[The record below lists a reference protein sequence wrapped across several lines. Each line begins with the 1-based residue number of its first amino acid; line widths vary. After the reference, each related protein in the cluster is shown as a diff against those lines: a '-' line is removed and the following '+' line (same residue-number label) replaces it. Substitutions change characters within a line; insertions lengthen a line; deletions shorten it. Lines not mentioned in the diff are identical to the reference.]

1 MTYSLSKNKPVPTTL
16 YIMDR
21 DDRLSSAYYAT
32 LSGKSDEEMLYTTL
46 WATSPY
52 VYEYEQAHK
61 VYLRTS
67 DGTVYPAVMTY
78 VEGDADMSGA
88 TDVLDVQTTISSV
101 FAPSLIKLFGKSAA
115 NTYPDQT
122 INVQDVVCTVNI
134 ILDNDITPE
143 LAAARYSARRAAEI
157 PGRES
162 RRLYTYGDGLWLDS
176 DSEVGAMEVILAGTT
191 TDEVSLKLT
200 RKDFQMASRNTADGT
215 RHVIF
220 SPLGKP
226 IPAGTTQILRLS
238 GNDAAIVDAMLSSM
252 DAKALSVTFAST
264 PTAIKPHSAVT
275 LKAMVEDNALHLY
288 ASAALEDVEI
298 SVTSANGITV
308 MHKQIERIEA
318 GHTTIDCTTRQRRR
332 HIRLCSATGTI
343 SWSAS
348 RAWAQ
353 IWF

>member
-1 MTYSLSKNKPVPTTL
+1 MTYSLAKNKPVPTTL
-16 YIMDR
+16 YIMER
-21 DDRLSSAYYAT
+21 DNRQSSAYYAT

-78 VEGDADMSGA
+78 VEGDANRSGA

-101 FAPSLIKLFGKSAA
+101 FTPSLLALFGKSAA
-115 NTYPDQT
+115 NTYPDKA

-143 LAAARYSARRAAEI
+143 LAAARNAARRAAEI

-176 DSEVGAMEVILAGTT
+176 DSDVGAMEVSLAGTT

-220 SPLGKP
+220 SPSGKP

-264 PTAIKPHSAVT
+264 PTAIQSHSAAT
-275 LKAMVEDNALHLY
+275 LKATLEDNTLHLY

-308 MHKQIERIEA
+308 MHKQMERIEA
-318 GHTTIDCTTRQRRR
+318 GHTTIDCNIAPGVYVLNIRQN
-332 HIRLCSATGTI
+332 GK
-343 SWSAS
+343 
-348 RAWAQ
+348 Q
-353 IWF
+353 IANNKLVKK